1 MKCNVIKTEVW
12 IILRERYPYCW
23 ETTEILKLKIG
34 KLKHKP
40 EIKEFKLKSK
50 AYIMEQKAAAKLKLK
65 IEEAATKAAQR
76 VKFEIWQGS

>member
-1 MKCNVIKTEVW
+1 M
-12 IILRERYPYCW
+12 
-23 ETTEILKLKIG
+23 
-34 KLKHKP
+34 KHKP
-40 EIKEFKLKSK
+40 GIKEFKLKSK